1 VTVSAA
7 THHVMQLLLVKSQLA
22 SSCSVRESSA
32 SEVVHLGSHGRL
44 SVRVWLRSGAIEMA
58 ERDNAVMR
66 VHAPGRAEF
75 WPRGRDDEERRGPTA
90 LGQSLHKIERGRIGP
105 MQVLE
110 REHNR
115 LRSRFSEQPRGQRR
129 QLPAPQLLRRELFRQ
144 RDVHQRRDQGHV
156 FGSVETDQPQR
167 VLQIGKASSGWL
179 IRAET
184 LPLFLARFRPHPS
197 PMTNPAP
204 GAVAAVAIASAYEV
218 GTYSERRRGN
228 PQ

>member
-1 VTVSAA
+1 MRGDGHEVSI
-7 THHVMQLLLVKSQLA
+7 LI
-22 SSCSVRESSA
+22 R
-32 SEVVHLGSHGRL
+32 LGDG
-44 SVRVWLRSGAIEMA
+44 
-58 ERDNAVMR
+58 D
-66 VHAPGRAEF
+66 RA
-75 WPRGRDDEERRGPTA
+75 GRGPTA

-204 GAVAAVAIASAYEV
+204 GPLPLSLSPARMRWVPTPNGV
-218 GTYSERRRGN
+218 GEIHNRHCQRAE
-228 PQ
+228 PA